1 MLFFLK
7 KKKGRKRSP
16 RRNRYKVLEKRAR
29 LSGGGGGTC
38 EHACQR
44 FSPSASASFMSVSA
58 SGTSMSE
65 VFSQRRNC
73 KIG

>member
-1 MLFFLK
+1 MLFFFK
-7 KKKGRKRSP
+7 KKREEEKPQRFL
-16 RRNRYKVLEKRAR
+16 RNRYKVLEKRAR
-29 LSGGGGGTC
+29 LSGGGTC

-58 SGTSMSE
+58 SE